1 VDPLEAWRSH
11 LGILDLK
18 SGQLR
23 LLVGGPGLNNYGHWS
38 RDGRWIVFQSN
49 RHAAPRIDS
58 LPLRDR
64 FRSLE
69 IYIVRPDGSDLRQLT
84 TNEYYDGHPSGS
96 TAMALRA
103 LIIWF
108 ALLVVAV
115 ANGGF
120 RERVL
125 IPRFGPHA
133 GHIVSTIMFCAGIL
147 IVTYVAVAWIHPGSR
162 RDTIAIGLAW
172 LALTL
177 AFEFGFGRA
186 RGKPW
191 AELLADYD
199 VLKGRTGCSC
209 S

>member
-1 VDPLEAWRSH
+1 MP
-11 LGILDLK
+11 
-18 SGQLR
+18 
-23 LLVGGPGLNNYGHWS
+23 
-38 RDGRWIVFQSN
+38 F
-49 RHAAPRIDS
+49 
-58 LPLRDR
+58 
-64 FRSLE
+64 
-69 IYIVRPDGSDLRQLT
+69 
-84 TNEYYDGHPSGS
+84 
-96 TAMALRA
+96 RA
-103 LIIWF
+103 LILWF

-120 RERVL
+120 REALL

-147 IVTYVAVAWIHPGSR
+147 IVTYVAAAWIHPGSR

-191 AELLADYD
+191 SELLADYD
-199 VLKGRTGCSC
+199 VLKGRIWMLVLVTTAVAPYLAARAHGLLPPHTPS
-209 S
+209 